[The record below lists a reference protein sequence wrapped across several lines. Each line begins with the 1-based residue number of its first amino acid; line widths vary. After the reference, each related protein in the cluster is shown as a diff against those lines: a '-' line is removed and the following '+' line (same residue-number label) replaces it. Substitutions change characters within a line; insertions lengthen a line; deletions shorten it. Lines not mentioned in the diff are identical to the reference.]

1 MTSAA
6 PSHKLSRDKILDCA
20 ERLFARRGFAGTG
33 LAEVAEEVGLSKSS
47 LFHHFASKAQLY
59 AAVMGRILTRIESE
73 LIRSLAAGGSPVER
87 LERWIDAVIDLLASQ
102 PAYPRLLLRSLFED
116 DELTGEL
123 PEEQAVN
130 ATLRHIVGAADR
142 LLKEGIEAGLFRPA
156 NTAHTVQTLIGATNV
171 GRTTLA
177 FSDARANDP
186 AVTAPRE
193 IAVPTGLALDKG
205 GELACFEM
213 GSTIRCRSHA
223 DKHVLPRS
231 QIGLKK
237 DVHTGRDD
245 RYSTRQ

>member
-156 NTAHTVQTLIGATNV
+156 NTAHTVQTLIGATV
-171 GRTTLA
+171 YHFASGEFGEELLGRPLFAASEIRRRKLEVKALVRHGLVLA
-177 FSDARANDP
+177 P
-186 AVTAPRE
+186 
-193 IAVPTGLALDKG
+193 
-205 GELACFEM
+205 
-213 GSTIRCRSHA
+213 
-223 DKHVLPRS
+223 
-231 QIGLKK
+231 
-237 DVHTGRDD
+237 GRD
-245 RYSTRQ
+245 R